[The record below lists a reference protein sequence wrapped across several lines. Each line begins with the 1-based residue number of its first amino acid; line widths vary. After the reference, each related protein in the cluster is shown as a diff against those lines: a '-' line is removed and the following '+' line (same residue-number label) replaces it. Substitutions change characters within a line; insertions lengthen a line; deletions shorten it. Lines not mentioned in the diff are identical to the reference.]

1 MKVLAE
7 MFPDASW
14 FLCFSTVITS
24 GGEVPPAHEL
34 KPPENLP
41 RMSGENL
48 NESGLS
54 WNSDD
59 DRSTNGEYHAG
70 LRSSMLAVSRA
81 GGWYVEN

>member
-34 KPPENLP
+34 KPPDLP
-41 RMSGENL
+41 RMSGEDL